1 MPGFDGTGPQSQ
13 GPKTGRKLGR
23 CKSATAGAVTRSR
36 GTFGPGLGRR
46 VGFGRG
52 LGRFFAQ
59 NASQAPVVDKQ
70 SAEFYRD
77 ALQKEL
83 TAVEEYLAKQ

>member
-13 GPKTGRKLGR
+13 GPATGRKLGK
-23 CKSATAGAVTRSR
+23 CVSSTQAAGSR
-36 GTFGPGLGRR
+36 QSLGLGRR
-46 VGFGRG
+46 AGFGRG

-59 NASQAPVVDKQ
+59 GASQANVVDKQ

-83 TAVEEYLAKQ
+83 TAVEEFLAKL